1 MDEDRDKLARLYPGM
16 AERVGQL
23 ERELEDANRKL
34 VLFEAEKK
42 QWELEKVSQQTIIQN
57 AVARAN
63 EISNGYLEEIRRLKE
78 ENRKL
83 KGGS

>member
-23 ERELEDANRKL
+23 ECELEDANRKL

-78 ENRKL
+78 ENRKR